1 MNIKRSAALIM
12 IAVLLLCGLSG
23 CEDGQ
28 GFDSDTPSVAI
39 IIKGSESDF
48 WNDVKKGALSAA
60 TEFNID
66 ITFEGPDNEED
77 YETQN
82 RMIENA
88 VSRNVGAII
97 LSAIDYEKNAPA
109 VRKAAEKGIKIITV
123 DSDVDVADKE
133 LFIATDNYSAGLKT
147 AQVAQKLC
155 GEQESINIGIVNYGE
170 NTENGS
176 KRLQGFQDEIKNV
189 KNARIVAMVSV
200 SSNAQSATAGAR
212 KLLEENPQINVLVG
226 FNEWST
232 LGVGMAI
239 KELGLKDR
247 VCAIGFDNNTECVGM
262 LETGELDTLIVQNPF
277 SMGYLSGF
285 QAERRDLEK
294 EAFGA
299 EIARDTE
306 QYAKRVLENDMRG
319 YTTVRPVHQQVGNRQ
334 ERWRYAL
341 VPVWVM
347 TYKGKNGKIYYYT
360 INGQNGKVC
369 GELPVD
375 YKKLSLVSA
384 LITGVVFLLG
394 LAGGLLL

>member
-1 MNIKRSAALIM
+1 M

-23 CEDGQ
+23 CKDGQ

-176 KRLQGFQDEIKNV
+176 RAF
-189 KNARIVAMVSV
+189 R
-200 SSNAQSATAGAR
+200 T
-212 KLLEENPQINVLVG
+212 KLK
-226 FNEWST
+226 T
-232 LGVGMAI
+232 LKPPG
-239 KELGLKDR
+239 
-247 VCAIGFDNNTECVGM
+247 
-262 LETGELDTLIVQNPF
+262 
-277 SMGYLSGF
+277 
-285 QAERRDLEK
+285 
-294 EAFGA
+294 
-299 EIARDTE
+299 
-306 QYAKRVLENDMRG
+306 
-319 YTTVRPVHQQVGNRQ
+319 
-334 ERWRYAL
+334 
-341 VPVWVM
+341 
-347 TYKGKNGKIYYYT
+347 
-360 INGQNGKVC
+360 
-369 GELPVD
+369 
-375 YKKLSLVSA
+375 
-384 LITGVVFLLG
+384 
-394 LAGGLLL
+394 

>member
-1 MNIKRSAALIM
+1 
-12 IAVLLLCGLSG
+12 
-23 CEDGQ
+23 
-28 GFDSDTPSVAI
+28 
-39 IIKGSESDF
+39 
-48 WNDVKKGALSAA
+48 
-60 TEFNID
+60 
-66 ITFEGPDNEED
+66 
-77 YETQN
+77 
-82 RMIENA
+82 MIESA

-109 VRKAAEKGIKIITV
+109 VRKAAQKGIKIITV

-277 SMGYLSGF
+277 SMGYLAVMNAANILSGKKTESVIKPMSMSLTEAICSRLMF
-285 QAERRDLEK
+285 RRSFSASINMINK
-294 EAFGA
+294 T
-299 EIARDTE
+299 AR
-306 QYAKRVLENDMRG
+306 M
-319 YTTVRPVHQQVGNRQ
+319 
-334 ERWRYAL
+334 
-341 VPVWVM
+341 
-347 TYKGKNGKIYYYT
+347 
-360 INGQNGKVC
+360 
-369 GELPVD
+369 
-375 YKKLSLVSA
+375 
-384 LITGVVFLLG
+384 
-394 LAGGLLL
+394 

>member
-23 CEDGQ
+23 CKDGQ

-82 RMIENA
+82 KMIE
-88 VSRNVGAII
+88 
-97 LSAIDYEKNAPA
+97 
-109 VRKAAEKGIKIITV
+109 ITV

-176 KRLQGFQDEIKNV
+176 KRVQGFRDEIKNV
-189 KNARIVAMVSV
+189 KNAGIVAMVSV

-212 KLLEENPQINVLVG
+212 KLLEENPQINLLVG

-277 SMGYLSGF
+277 SMGYLAVMNAANILSGKKTESVIKTDVYVVDRSNMF
-285 QAERRDLEK
+285 SADVQKIL
-294 EAFGA
+294 FGF
-299 EIARDTE
+299 DK
-306 QYAKRVLENDMRG
+306 YD
-319 YTTVRPVHQQVGNRQ
+319 
-334 ERWRYAL
+334 
-341 VPVWVM
+341 
-347 TYKGKNGKIYYYT
+347 
-360 INGQNGKVC
+360 
-369 GELPVD
+369 
-375 YKKLSLVSA
+375 
-384 LITGVVFLLG
+384 
-394 LAGGLLL
+394 

>member
-23 CEDGQ
+23 CKDGR

-239 KELGLKDR
+239 KELGLKEH

-277 SMGYLSGF
+277 SMGYLAVMNAANILSGKKTESVIKTDVYVVDRSNMF
-285 QAERRDLEK
+285 SADVQKIL
-294 EAFGA
+294 FGF
-299 EIARDTE
+299 DK
-306 QYAKRVLENDMRG
+306 YD
-319 YTTVRPVHQQVGNRQ
+319 
-334 ERWRYAL
+334 
-341 VPVWVM
+341 
-347 TYKGKNGKIYYYT
+347 
-360 INGQNGKVC
+360 
-369 GELPVD
+369 
-375 YKKLSLVSA
+375 
-384 LITGVVFLLG
+384 
-394 LAGGLLL
+394 

>member
-1 MNIKRSAALIM
+1 MER
-12 IAVLLLCGLSG
+12 
-23 CEDGQ
+23 CE
-28 GFDSDTPSVAI
+28 
-39 IIKGSESDF
+39 
-48 WNDVKKGALSAA
+48 KGALSAA

-176 KRLQGFQDEIKNV
+176 KRLQGFQDEIKNI

-200 SSNAQSATAGAR
+200 SSNTQSATAGAR

-239 KELGLKDR
+239 KELGLKRPRLRDR
-247 VCAIGFDNNTECVGM
+247 LRQQHGM
-262 LETGELDTLIVQNPF
+262 C
-277 SMGYLSGF
+277 
-285 QAERRDLEK
+285 
-294 EAFGA
+294 
-299 EIARDTE
+299 
-306 QYAKRVLENDMRG
+306 
-319 YTTVRPVHQQVGNRQ
+319 
-334 ERWRYAL
+334 RYARNGGTRYAHCTE
-341 VPVWVM
+341 PVFHGLSRRYERGEH
-347 TYKGKNGKIYYYT
+347 TL
-360 INGQNGKVC
+360 GQEDRERDQNRC
-369 GELPVD
+369 LCR
-375 YKKLSLVSA
+375 
-384 LITGVVFLLG
+384 
-394 LAGGLLL
+394 

>member
-23 CEDGQ
+23 CKDGQ

-82 RMIENA
+82 KMIENA

-109 VRKAAEKGIKIITV
+109 VRKAAEKG
-123 DSDVDVADKE
+123 
-133 LFIATDNYSAGLKT
+133 
-147 AQVAQKLC
+147 
-155 GEQESINIGIVNYGE
+155 
-170 NTENGS
+170 S

-200 SSNAQSATAGAR
+200 SSNTQSATAGAR

-277 SMGYLSGF
+277 S
-285 QAERRDLEK
+285 R
-294 EAFGA
+294 
-299 EIARDTE
+299 
-306 QYAKRVLENDMRG
+306 
-319 YTTVRPVHQQVGNRQ
+319 
-334 ERWRYAL
+334 
-341 VPVWVM
+341 
-347 TYKGKNGKIYYYT
+347 
-360 INGQNGKVC
+360 
-369 GELPVD
+369 
-375 YKKLSLVSA
+375 
-384 LITGVVFLLG
+384 
-394 LAGGLLL
+394 